1 MFNLNMKNQY
11 FVFIALLIGLFGCK
25 KENERELNIFDS
37 EPESIIWQGFKL
49 YKVDNLTNDFQIK
62 DKNIL
67 MNGKKYTGVSYQA
80 KSGVAAVTFFEND
93 AMGVFVK
100 NGKSYNYGKNGKG
113 QFVTIAE
120 NQIPILPF
128 LCETSDSDLTDNH
141 QPNTALRTSA
151 ACKVAR
157 IGFEATNAM
166 FKELGSSQVATA
178 NYISGVFNV
187 VKQIY
192 RNENIPL
199 KLSVIYINST
209 PDSYGCTN
217 ATQCLSNLMAVRPV
231 GSFNADLMHLVDI
244 KPNGT
249 SLGGLA
255 FVGVLCGA
263 SPYGYSSIY
272 KIYQQLPLYSW
283 SVNVIAHEL
292 GHNFGS
298 KHTHWCGWNLPNGTT
313 GRIDSCYQ
321 GEGTCGTI
329 RKQNFNATI
338 MSYCYNNGAI
348 NLNKGF
354 GPLPGNVMRASLQNA
369 SCLPLISQLECDSL
383 KNPPVT
389 PNPVVRSV
397 TVSGVPFI
405 NSDTSIRRPASAVDG
420 NINTRFVSQ
429 GATTVTFTY
438 NQTVTIKRVELFS
451 GFGTGSPNQTF
462 TISVNGVAFNL
473 NYSPNIAFTRTGI
486 TLTGTTFVLVTTGVT
501 NISRI
506 KEIDLKLN

>member
-11 FVFIALLIGLFGCK
+11 FVIIALLIGLFGCK
-25 KENERELNIFDS
+25 KENEKELNIFDS
-37 EPESIIWQGFKL
+37 EPEYINWQGFKL

-62 DKNIL
+62 DGNIR

-80 KSGVAAVTFFEND
+80 KSGVCAVTFFEND

-113 QFVTIAE
+113 QFVTVQE
-120 NQIPILPF
+120 SQIPNLPF
-128 LCETSDSDLTDNH
+128 LCETSDSDLTDND

-151 ACKVAR
+151 TCKTAR
-157 IGFEATNAM
+157 IGFEATNSM

-192 RNENIPL
+192 RNENISL
-199 KLSVIYINST
+199 KLSVIYINSN

-217 ATQCLSNLMAVRPV
+217 PSLCLASIMSVRPV

-244 KPNGT
+244 KPNGA
-249 SLGGLA
+249 SLGGIA
-255 FVGVLCGA
+255 FVSVLCSP
-263 SPYGYSSIY
+263 SPYGYSSLFKTY
-272 KIYQQLPLYSW
+272 KQLPLYSW

-298 KHTHWCGWNLPNGTT
+298 RHTHWCGWNLPNGTT
-313 GRIDSCYQ
+313 GRIDSCSA

-369 SCLPLISQLECDSL
+369 NCLPLISQSECDSL
-383 KNPPVT
+383 KTPPVT
-389 PNPVVRSV
+389 PNPVTMSI

-405 NSDTSIRRPASAVDG
+405 NSDTSIRRPASAIDG
-420 NINTRFVSQ
+420 NLNTRFVSQ
-429 GATTVTFTY
+429 GPTTVTFTY

-462 TISVNGVAFNL
+462 TISVNGVPFNL